1 MWMVWET
8 GSKSLREIGELFGG
22 LDYAAVA
29 QRIRRTKSTYNP
41 IAYTATDHRNVECL
55 DLTPIFPTRASVICL
70 FDQPAEC
77 SDARE
82 CIHRRGFMLARVFG
96 MREAADQ

>member
-29 QRIRRTKSTYNP
+29 QDSPNQVHLQTNCC
-41 IAYTATDHRNVECL
+41 TAADHRNVKCL
-55 DLTPIFPTRASVICL
+55 DFDPDLFPVVGKESDKCGII
-70 FDQPAEC
+70 AE
-77 SDARE
+77 SGED
-82 CIHRRGFMLARVFG
+82 VVWD
-96 MREAADQ
+96 EA